1 MQQLSELTLKA
12 PHEKSPAE
20 NQRRDYSRL
29 WLALVMIS
37 LIGLTIVSFTQFDTK
52 GVDIPEA
59 ALASLNNIRVMFQEL
74 RLSHISLQ
82 TALINVLITFSLAL
96 ITTFIAALISFFLAL
111 LAAKNFSSG
120 LMSNIVKGLVAFI
133 RAVPTVLWVLIF
145 AISAGL
151 GAEACVMGLCFHA
164 VGYLTKAYSEVIE
177 EMDMGPVEAL
187 RASGASFWQ
196 VVFQGVLPSVL
207 SYFLA
212 WTFMRFEINYMAAI
226 AMGAAAGA
234 GGIGF
239 DLFMSGSFYYDIRE
253 VGAITV
259 IILLSVLLLEIV
271 SVRLKRRLQSS

>member
-164 VGYLTKAYSEVIE
+164 VSAGMSVTKRTDPSSTARWSAVC
-177 EMDMGPVEAL
+177 EA
-187 RASGASFWQ
+187 RT
-196 VVFQGVLPSVL
+196 PRL
-207 SYFLA
+207 SCGRSA
-212 WTFMRFEINYMAAI
+212 ARTMRGTPA
-226 AMGAAAGA
+226 
-234 GGIGF
+234 
-239 DLFMSGSFYYDIRE
+239 
-253 VGAITV
+253 
-259 IILLSVLLLEIV
+259 
-271 SVRLKRRLQSS
+271 